1 MNKLKTIIKLPLVLL
16 ALVFLRTIANG
27 QAGVVDTSYYQGM
40 GVDFKCTGGLVQPD
54 SSVIVIG
61 RFAYV
66 NNRPV
71 NGIAKLNR
79 WGDNDYSFNIGSG
92 ADEHVNQVVRQPDGK
107 LIIAGDF
114 NKFNGDSVF
123 HICRLN
129 PDGSRDVTFNTGTG
143 FSTAGTVYALTLQ
156 PDGKIM
162 AGGIFITYNGAAAN
176 YIVRLNADGTRDT
189 TFNPGLGFNNT
200 VYDIDRQADG
210 KYIVS
215 GNFTSFNGDTTI
227 RRIVRLTATGAVDP
241 LFNSGAGFNN
251 IVTRTAIQANGKI
264 VAVGFFTNY
273 NGTARNRIVRIN
285 SDGSLDATLNV
296 GTGFNS
302 NVNDVTLQPDGK
314 ILATGNYTTY
324 KGATT
329 NRIIRIDTLGGKDG
343 TFAVGTGLNASCNAV
358 FLGFDSTVFVGG
370 TFTLADSFTRLR
382 LVKYLTNGKPD
393 QTFLRESKVNSQI
406 FASATQTNGNA
417 IVVGSFTRINERL
430 ANRIARLN
438 SNGTIDTTFTSG
450 TGANATI
457 RTVSI
462 LADDKILIGGDFTS
476 YNGKTVNR
484 IARLNSNGT
493 LDTTFVTGTGT
504 NNTVYAITVDAQG
517 KIYIGGNFTVYNGD
531 SVYRIMRLNPN
542 GTRDGGFA
550 MASGF
555 NNYVYRIVL
564 QPDGKILACGAFTN
578 YMGVSANRV
587 IRLNTTGSRDATF
600 TGSGANN
607 IVYAIE
613 LVGNGDIL
621 VGGSFTSFNGSTSKR
636 RIALLN
642 STGALKTFAATV
654 TNGVVYDIKK
664 INKGYL
670 AGGTF
675 TVFNGASKGRLAYID
690 SAGATSNSFF
700 TGTGASS
707 TVSNLYVDTIF
718 KTVYFS
724 GAYNA
729 LQGAL
734 YNGFARVRLSN
745 IRLLPVSTDL
755 CPGAILTVYF
765 EKTGV
770 YLPGNIFTVQLS
782 DSNGNFNNAF
792 NIAAKNSSSTGLDS
806 VTAYFP
812 GNLPFG
818 SNYRIRV
825 LSSLQ
830 EDISNLSLPISVGT
844 PKQPLITALG
854 PLGFCG
860 GDSVTLQA
868 SQGTTYNWSSGQ
880 TSQSITVKATGSYVV
895 TVNNSN
901 CIASS
906 TPVATA
912 VLPAPD
918 STIYLYAASLCNG
931 GSVRLSGA
939 AGLSYAWNLGPTT
952 QSITINQDDT
962 YALTVTDTSG
972 CTSSSS
978 INLVLAD
985 YFSNLIK
992 ANGPTTFCEGGNV
1005 VLSSLN
1011 GLNGYTWSNG
1021 ETTPT
1026 ITVTTS
1032 GNYIVTI
1039 TDGICSL
1046 TSTSLAVTVL
1056 PAPVVTFSLPQDT
1069 FCQNAGTITLNA
1081 SPSGGTFSGMGLTG
1095 NTFNPSGL
1103 VDSTVVVSYTYT
1115 GGNSCSATVL
1125 DTATVA
1131 VCTGLDDLNTT
1142 TLRIFPNPTTD
1153 YLFIE
1158 SNNPT
1163 DNYIVVVFD
1172 IVGHKVLEKEVRNAS
1187 KTETIS
1193 VKQLAAGQYVLSI
1206 NGKTLRFTKLD

>member
-1 MNKLKTIIKLPLVLL
+1 MSKLKSIIKLPLVLL
-16 ALVFLRTIANG
+16 AMVFFRTIANG

-54 SSVIVIG
+54 SSVIIIG

-66 NNRPV
+66 NNRAI
-71 NGIAKLNR
+71 NCIAKLNR
-79 WGDNDYSFNIGSG
+79 WGENDYSFNIGSG
-92 ADEHVNQVVRQPDGK
+92 ADEHINQVVRQPDGK

-129 PDGSRDVTFNTGTG
+129 PDGSRDMSFNTGTG

-162 AGGIFITYNGAAAN
+162 AGGIFITYNGATAN

-189 TFNPGLGFNNT
+189 TFNSGLGFNNT

-227 RRIVRLTATGAVDP
+227 KRIVRLTATGAVDP

-251 IVTRTAIQANGKI
+251 IVTRTAIQPNGKI

-302 NVNDVTLQPDGK
+302 NVNDLALQEDGK

-324 KGATT
+324 KGVTT
-329 NRIIRIDTLGGKDG
+329 NRIIRIDTLGGKDA

-358 FLGFDSTVFVGG
+358 FLGMDSTVFVGG

-406 FASATQTNGNA
+406 LASATQANGQA
-417 IVVGSFTRINERL
+417 VIVGSFTRYNERM

-438 SNGTIDTTFTSG
+438 SDGTVDSTFASG

-457 RTVSI
+457 RTIYI
-462 LADDKILIGGDFTS
+462 LADNKILIGGDFTS
-476 YNGKTVNR
+476 YDGKTVNR
-484 IARLNSNGT
+484 IARLNANGS
-493 LDTTFVTGTGT
+493 LDTTFVTGTGA
-504 NNTVYAITVDAQG
+504 NNIVYAITVDAQG
-517 KIYIGGNFTVYNGD
+517 KIYVGGNFTVYNAD
-531 SVYRIMRLNPN
+531 SVYRIMRLNAN
-542 GTRDGGFA
+542 GSRDAGFA
-550 MASGF
+550 MGSGF
-555 NNYVYRIVL
+555 NNYVYKIVL

-578 YMGVSANRV
+578 YMGVAANRV
-587 IRLNTTGSRDATF
+587 IRLNTTGSQDATF

-621 VGGSFTSFNGSTSKR
+621 VGGAFTSFNGSATKR

-654 TNGVVYDIKK
+654 ANGIVYDIKK
-664 INKGYL
+664 VNKGYL
-670 AGGTF
+670 ASGTF
-675 TVFNGASKGRLAYID
+675 TSFNGVSRGRLAYID
-690 SAGATSNSFF
+690 SAGATSNTFF
-700 TGTGASS
+700 TGTGANS
-707 TVSNLYVDTIF
+707 TVSSLYIDTIF
-718 KTVYFS
+718 KTVYYS

-782 DSNGNFNNAF
+782 DSNGNFTNAL

-830 EDISNLSLPISVGT
+830 EDISNLSLAITVGT
-844 PKQPLITALG
+844 PKPPVVTPLG

-860 GDSVTLQA
+860 GDSVKLQA
-868 SQGTTYNWSSGQ
+868 SQGSAYTWSNGATTQ
-880 TSQSITVKATGSYVV
+880 TITVNATGSYTV

-906 TPVATA
+906 NPIVTS

-918 STIYLYAASLCNG
+918 STIYLAAASLCNG

-939 AGLSYAWNLGPTT
+939 PGLTYAWNLGPTT

-972 CTSSSS
+972 CKSSSS

-992 ANGPTTFCEGGNV
+992 ANGPTTFCQGGNV

-1011 GLNGYTWSNG
+1011 GLNGYNWSNG

-1032 GNYIVTI
+1032 GSYTVTI

-1046 TSTSLAVTVL
+1046 TSTSLQVTVL
-1056 PAPVVTFSLPQDT
+1056 PAPTVSFNLPQDT
-1069 FCQNAGTITLNA
+1069 FCQNAGTITLGA
-1081 SPSGGTFSGMGLTG
+1081 SPSGGTFAGMGLTG
-1095 NTFNPSGL
+1095 NTFNPAGL

-1115 GGNSCSATVL
+1115 GGNSCSTTII
-1125 DTATVA
+1125 DTATVV
-1131 VCTGLDDLNTT
+1131 VCTGVNNLSNVLV
-1142 TLRIFPNPTTD
+1142 RVFPNPTSQ

-1158 SNNPT
+1158 NLPAENCT
-1163 DNYIVVVFD
+1163 VEIFDVVGNRV
-1172 IVGHKVLEKEVRNAS
+1172 IQKQLQNAS
-1187 KTETIS
+1187 KTETIP
-1193 VKQLAAGQYVLSI
+1193 VMNLAQGQYILTV
-1206 NGKTLRFTKLD
+1206 NGTNSRFTKID